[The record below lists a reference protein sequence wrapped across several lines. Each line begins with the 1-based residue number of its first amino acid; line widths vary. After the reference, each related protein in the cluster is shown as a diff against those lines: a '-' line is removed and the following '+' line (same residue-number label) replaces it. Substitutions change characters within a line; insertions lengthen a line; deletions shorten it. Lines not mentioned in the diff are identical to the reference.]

1 MVPMELTRIQR
12 ERAVDAVYQALRQ
25 AILGSL
31 MKPGERLNVDD
42 LAQKLGVS
50 LTPVRHA
57 IQQLAT
63 EGLVEIRPRSGTFV
77 ASLTSAE
84 ISDTFDVRC
93 ALECLAAEKAVQ
105 RATAAQ
111 TKRLRE
117 VLVQLRKPVQTD
129 EDRKEHERLNL
140 EFHHVLIDGS
150 GNKRLIE
157 MYEAL
162 NAHIKIARLH
172 GSDEDWVRRVDDEHA
187 EHERIV
193 AAFEKRDAAELVA
206 AVKAH
211 IERARDAMV
220 AEMQKQRAHADHA
233 G

>member
-1 MVPMELTRIQR
+1 MELTRIQR

-42 LAQKLGVS
+42 LARKLGVS

-77 ASLTSAE
+77 ASLTSSE
-84 ISDTFDVRC
+84 IADTFDVRC
-93 ALECLAAEKAVQ
+93 ALECLAAEKAVE
-105 RATAAQ
+105 RATPGQ
-111 TKRLRE
+111 VKRLRE
-117 VLVQLRKPVQTD
+117 LLKLLRKPVKSE
-129 EDRKEHERLNL
+129 EDRKAHEQYNI
-140 EFHHVLIDGS
+140 EFHRIFIDGS

-172 GSDEDWVRRVDDEHA
+172 SDDQEWVRRLDEEHA

-193 AAFEKRDAAELVA
+193 NAFAEGDTPELVA
-206 AVKAH
+206 AVRAH

-220 AEMQKQRAHADHA
+220 REMQPRATNANHA